1 MKKTLIWVT
10 VLLLLMMMGVS
21 SAVTMA
27 VAEEGV
33 LFERVHM
40 LLEEGEESLGYDGLG
55 LPVGMDDMDL
65 PAGLVMVEMEVGKG
79 TIQVSCGRERWIW
92 DFMEKSDC
100 VNALL
105 VICSRWEKLTSG
117 TDEQMMVAYCVD
129 TSEKGDFFVLTSA
142 EDAKEFL
149 KGVFAESDD

>member
-10 VLLLLMMMGVS
+10 VLLLLLMMGVS

-117 TDEQMMVAYCVD
+117 TDEQMMVA
-129 TSEKGDFFVLTSA
+129 
-142 EDAKEFL
+142 
-149 KGVFAESDD
+149 